1 MKINPCVDNMK
12 HFKENDYQSHM
23 IVREDRNGPV
33 GKTLSEYGGATTIH
47 GIPYILED
55 GRRVFER
62 LLWVSLVISGM
73 VLAIL
78 WSAQLYNDWQ
88 DDPVLTTVGTTG
100 LAIEKIEY
108 PSITICAQGSVKEI
122 IGL

>member
-1 MKINPCVDNMK
+1 MKVNPCGDTLQ
-12 HFKENDYQSHM
+12 HFRENDNKSNM
-23 IVREDRNGPV
+23 IVREDSDGPL
-33 GKTLSEYGGATTIH
+33 GQTLKEYGGATTIH

-88 DDPVLTTVGTTG
+88 DDPV
-100 LAIEKIEY
+100 
-108 PSITICAQGSVKEI
+108 
-122 IGL
+122 